1 MEISKNQTAFDTVVA
16 HLRLQKKRSAKPGT
30 NVCMYRG
37 PDGTKC
43 AVGVLIPDD
52 QYSPLF
58 EGEDMD
64 HLKGAVPNL
73 HKVSKHLLLRL
84 QALHDTNLNWGKS
97 GFTGFEAAMKIAT
110 DFRLDASILSTLREN
125 Q

>member
-52 QYSPLF
+52 QFDPAKESQHVSDLHSTIPALQGIDLDF
-58 EGEDMD
+58 LCELQRVHDS
-64 HLKGAVPNL
+64 AV
-73 HKVSKHLLLRL
+73 
-84 QALHDTNLNWGKS
+84 NWDES
-97 GFTGFEAAMKIAT
+97 GFTAWDLLEQTAAQYDLI
-110 DFRLDASILSTLREN
+110 FPGVRHE
-125 Q
+125 

>member
-52 QYSPLF
+52 QFDPTKEIQHISYLHSTIPALQGIDLDF
-58 EGEDMD
+58 LCEVQRVHDS
-64 HLKGAVPNL
+64 AV
-73 HKVSKHLLLRL
+73 
-84 QALHDTNLNWGKS
+84 NWDES
-97 GFTGFEAAMKIAT
+97 GFTAWDLLEQTAAQYDLI
-110 DFRLDASILSTLREN
+110 FPGVRHE
-125 Q
+125 